1 MNGKTVADLFA
12 SQGVVAQGAD
22 VEQVSAAVS
31 MFMDKAEPLFAR
43 LAFEAEP
50 SHYRKALAEAAG
62 ARR

>member
-1 MNGKTVADLFA
+1 MDGKTVADLFA
-12 SQGVVAQGAD
+12 SQGVAQGAG